1 MEFIELFYH
10 KNRRLKDIEVSKMLG
25 VSKQAVSKRKKRIE
39 NKYNIK
45 ADDIN
50 NLPQLPVK
58 NTKEFR
64 TIINGIIDKPSSVI
78 LFNWISYTEKS
89 LKQKEIPMTNT
100 KLPEFVESLPY

>member
-45 ADDIN
+45 I
-50 NLPQLPVK
+50 
-58 NTKEFR
+58 
-64 TIINGIIDKPSSVI
+64 
-78 LFNWISYTEKS
+78 
-89 LKQKEIPMTNT
+89 
-100 KLPEFVESLPY
+100 